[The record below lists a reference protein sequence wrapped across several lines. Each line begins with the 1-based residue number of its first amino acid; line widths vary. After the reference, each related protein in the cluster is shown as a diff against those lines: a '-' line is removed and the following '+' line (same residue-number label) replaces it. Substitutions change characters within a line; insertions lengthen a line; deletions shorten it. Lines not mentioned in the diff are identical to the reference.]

1 RILESCLF
9 GREILPVGSDCGEVL
24 VHGRASGP
32 DLLALPVDGS
42 TFGFQPPGPLLQILP
57 LRVELRFEG
66 IEFLSPGVESRFH
79 PLHLRGGRPD
89 GVDQERWRLFGW
101 HSVSPST
108 ERDGIASSHQV
119 IKDWAKKSAVQ
130 ITDRARGT
138 CKATAS
144 RM

>member
-1 RILESCLF
+1 MVR
-9 GREILPVGSDCGEVL
+9 
-24 VHGRASGP
+24 GRARGP
-32 DLLALPVDGS
+32 DLLSVPLDGS
-42 TFGFQPPGPLLQILP
+42 TFTLQPRGSLLQVLP
-57 LRVELRFEG
+57 LRFELHLEG
-66 IEFLSPGVESRFH
+66 IEFLGAGVEGGFH

-89 GVDQERWRLFGW
+89 GVDQERLCLFGW

-138 CKATAS
+138 CKATPS

>member
-1 RILESCLF
+1 
-9 GREILPVGSDCGEVL
+9 L
-24 VHGRASGP
+24 VHGRAGGP
-32 DLLALPVDGS
+32 DLLSLPLDGL
-42 TFGFQPPGPLLQILP
+42 TFGLLPRRSPLQVLP
-57 LRVELRFEG
+57 LRVELRPEG
-66 IEFLSPGVESRFH
+66 IEFPGSGVESRFH

-89 GVDQERWRLFGW
+89 GVDQERLCLFGW

-138 CKATAS
+138 CKATPS